1 MEKKVKALSHLYVT
15 VFLSGFASFIVVPA
29 ITDVTMFALCPGTDE
44 CSLAIYLSGFQQAV
58 IGVGTALMMPLIGNL
73 SDQYGRKSLLTL
85 PMTLSIIPYAV
96 LACSTTT
103 NYFYAYYTLRTLTAM
118 ISEGSI
124 NCLALAYL
132 ADNISDTQRASAFG
146 ILAGISS
153 GAFVFATL
161 AARFLSAG
169 STFQVATFVS
179 MLAVVYMRIFLEESI
194 PDRNDGM
201 TQPIL
206 KETEGVIQKDGDVD
220 TRKMPVFK
228 TIPSLKDIIRLIKSS
243 PSFSQAAIVAF
254 FQSLAEGGMICS
266 IMYYLKARFH
276 FNKNQFAD
284 LMLIAGIIST
294 VSQLFIMP
302 LLVSPIGD
310 GRLLSIGLLVSCLNS
325 ILNSLAWSAWV
336 PYAATALSIVMVFT
350 TPSLRSIVSKQVGT
364 TEQGKAQG
372 CISGVTSLANIIAPL
387 IFSPLTALFL
397 SEEAPFHF
405 PGFCILCIAIT
416 SMIAFIQ
423 SLTIGKTPS
432 NSRDENCSNSLEV

>member
-73 SDQYGRKSLLTL
+73 SDQYGRKSLLT
-85 PMTLSIIPYAV
+85 
-96 LACSTTT
+96 TTT

-206 KETEGVIQKDGDVD
+206 KETEGVIQKDGNVD

-336 PYAATALSIVMVFT
+336 PYAATALSILMVFT

-387 IFSPLTALFL
+387 IFSPLT
-397 SEEAPFHF
+397 EAPFHF
-405 PGFCILCIAIT
+405 PGFSILCIAIT

-432 NSRDENCSNSLEV
+432 NSRDENCSNSMEV

>member
-1 MEKKVKALSHLYVT
+1 
-15 VFLSGFASFIVVPA
+15 
-29 ITDVTMFALCPGTDE
+29 
-44 CSLAIYLSGFQQAV
+44 
-58 IGVGTALMMPLIGNL
+58 
-73 SDQYGRKSLLTL
+73 
-85 PMTLSIIPYAV
+85 
-96 LACSTTT
+96 
-103 NYFYAYYTLRTLTAM
+103 M
-118 ISEGSI
+118 I
-124 NCLALAYL
+124 L
-132 ADNISDTQRASAFG
+132 Q
-146 ILAGISS
+146 
-153 GAFVFATL
+153 
-161 AARFLSAG
+161 
-169 STFQVATFVS
+169 
-179 MLAVVYMRIFLEESI
+179 
-194 PDRNDGM
+194 
-201 TQPIL
+201 
-206 KETEGVIQKDGDVD
+206 
-220 TRKMPVFK
+220 
-228 TIPSLKDIIRLIKSS
+228 
-243 PSFSQAAIVAF
+243 
-254 FQSLAEGGMICS
+254 
-266 IMYYLKARFH
+266 YYLKARFH

-405 PGFCILCIAIT
+405 PGFSILCIAIT

-432 NSRDENCSNSLEV
+432 NSRDENCSNSMEV